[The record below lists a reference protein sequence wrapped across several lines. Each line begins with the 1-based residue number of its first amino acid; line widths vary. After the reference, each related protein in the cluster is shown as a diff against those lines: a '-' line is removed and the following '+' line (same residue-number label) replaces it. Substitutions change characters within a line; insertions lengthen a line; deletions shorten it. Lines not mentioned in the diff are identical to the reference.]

1 MTNISILK
9 KLEKIESNA
18 NRLLDKV
25 AELKEELSGGS
36 DSSFS
41 QTSQGVLSEKEKQ
54 KLTARRHRTAFKPRP

>member
-1 MTNISILK
+1 MKNKSILK
-9 KLEKIESNA
+9 KLELIESNA

-41 QTSQGVLSEKEKQ
+41 KTPVLSEAELEK
-54 KLTARRHRTAFKPRP
+54 LSARRRRAVLKPRP